1 MSPLVL
7 LRLHQPV
14 ESFWIRLGKF
24 IKSSLLAFTHSIQPK
39 DCVRDSVARLAQ
51 IDANTHSGVGDVATM
66 KGSSEQVSELAT
78 ATQLV
83 DIGLCFLVSVELQS
97 ALELQTC
104 RLTKVILELLIEELS
119 N

>member
-7 LRLHQPV
+7 LRLHQSV

-39 DCVRDSVARLAQ
+39 DCVGDSVAWLAQ
-51 IDANTHSGVGDVATM
+51 IDANTHGGVGDVAAM

-78 ATQLV
+78 TTQLV
-83 DIGLCFLVSVELQS
+83 DVGLCFFVSMELQPT
-97 ALELQTC
+97 LELQTR
-104 RLTKVILELLIEELS
+104 RLTKVILELLIKELC